1 MQGQNSFPAPPE
13 ILEPRFF
20 LAPNSSKL
28 CVATDTRSKPNHH
41 RYTRDLVVGK
51 AYAVRLRVEG
61 SRCRV
66 YLNDECVS
74 DEQNLDASRV
84 DGATAAVWVGDG
96 MHNDG
101 HGASLRNLLYT
112 GLCDVTK
119 KVAAPEV
126 AAASYAWTR
135 AVATRMALSPS
146 GEEWQPCRKG
156 TLHGECRV
164 SADYEVAFELK
175 VGCAHREWSSVLRFT
190 TTGNNYGGLG
200 DRTPAFFTGP
210 QGFGG
215 HDDAESLLS
224 ASRGARSH

>member
-66 YLNDECVS
+66 FLNDECVS

-84 DGATAAVWVGDG
+84 DGAMAAVWVGDG

-101 HGASLRNLLYT
+101 HGASLRKLWYGST
-112 GLCDVTK
+112 GQL
-119 KVAAPEV
+119 
-126 AAASYAWTR
+126 AAADASLACLAPYQRLCFAAIGQTSILGMLPLDILTR
-135 AVATRMALSPS
+135 CASKMTAAMSARQARRFALD
-146 GEEWQPCRKG
+146 
-156 TLHGECRV
+156 TM
-164 SADYEVAFELK
+164 
-175 VGCAHREWSSVLRFT
+175 
-190 TTGNNYGGLG
+190 
-200 DRTPAFFTGP
+200 
-210 QGFGG
+210 
-215 HDDAESLLS
+215 
-224 ASRGARSH
+224 